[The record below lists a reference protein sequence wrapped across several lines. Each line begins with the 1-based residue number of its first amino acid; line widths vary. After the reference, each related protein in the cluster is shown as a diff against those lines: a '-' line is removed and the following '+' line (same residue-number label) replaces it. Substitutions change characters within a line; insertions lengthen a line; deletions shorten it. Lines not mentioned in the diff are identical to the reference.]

1 MAQMDGTALDANVIP
16 TASASGAL
24 ASSRNACESWELR
37 LISVLVEV
45 RLIDGD
51 DVYINPNCVAIIDAK
66 RRTIIMADGSEY
78 ILASA
83 NCIDDL
89 RIAMRRRP

>member
-1 MAQMDGTALDANVIP
+1 M
-16 TASASGAL
+16 
-24 ASSRNACESWELR
+24 SSHNACESLELR

-51 DVYINPNCVAIIDAK
+51 DVYINPSCVAIIDAK

-83 NCIDDL
+83 NCVDDL